1 MSITKITFDDWFS
14 EYFSILE
21 NMGYKNPVSME
32 WAEYYYNNE
41 FSAINAANDYF
52 EKGWN
57 KNQP

>member
-52 EKGWN
+52 EKG
-57 KNQP
+57 